1 MVHPDLLRR
10 CAHLSDLSDSILS
23 RLAEIAQQQQFSTD
37 TRLFSDMDPADRLYL
52 VVTGEVRL
60 CCEMGSGELRV
71 TDTVNEGELI
81 AWSSLVEPYRYTST
95 ALTNGPTQLVAFDA
109 PQLRRMC
116 EVDQE
121 VGYQVLSKVVKLL
134 SLRLQSMR
142 VQLAGS

>member
-10 CAHLSDLSDSILS
+10 CVHLSDLSDSILS
-23 RLAEIAQQQQFSTD
+23 RLAEIAEQQQFSAD

-71 TDTVNEGELI
+71 TDTVNDGELF
-81 AWSSLVEPYRYTST
+81 AWSSLVEPFRYTST
-95 ALTNGPTQLVAFDA
+95 AMTNGPTQLVAFDA
-109 PQLRRMC
+109 PQLRRLC